1 MLPGMKHRIVRPYRP
16 ASATPQLYLT
26 TSQTMLPI
34 SPKNRLTV
42 VARKKT
48 LDGSHDAASA
58 GQTRGRDVG
67 STFGVWTET
76 GAPS

>member
-1 MLPGMKHRIVRPYRP
+1 MPADWPKRNHALPDYQPDDAGNQPHK
-16 ASATPQLYLT
+16 SADRRR
-26 TSQTMLPI
+26 
-34 SPKNRLTV
+34 NE
-42 VARKKT
+42 KT